1 MVRCARAGWLRRQR
15 RRALHEDGQRA
26 VRRRGDIRQ
35 PSICVQRGAGR
46 WCEFEPM
53 RIGAGVGGRGAG
65 PIAMGVAAS
74 AVRRAAGAAWLPW
87 TMGPSRSRV
96 ARSRTPRRC
105 VSAYCIRTS
114 RVACHRHHTL
124 RCVVAH
130 DGARHVD
137 MPRGVGDTLYAS
149 CCMMQCVV
157 WYVAQCGTV
166 DGAHGAVGVARLIL
180 CVAWRALRHCRWLA
194 RR

>member
-1 MVRCARAGWLRRQR
+1 LGRVSA
-15 RRALHEDGQRA
+15 DG
-26 VRRRGDIRQ
+26 VRR
-35 PSICVQRGAGR
+35 
-46 WCEFEPM
+46 
-53 RIGAGVGGRGAG
+53 
-65 PIAMGVAAS
+65 PIAIRMAAS

-130 DGARHVD
+130 DGARHMD

-157 WYVAQCGTV
+157 CYVAQCGTA
-166 DGAHGAVGVARLIL
+166 DGAHGAVGVVRLIL